1 MRIGF
6 IFGLV
11 MCGCFS
17 AVAAG
22 AQQQRPSLPTDPSA
36 VLTMQGIQTAQ
47 LAETWL
53 HSGDPRLQAWSAYV
67 ILRDHHG
74 SLIPDLVKM
83 VSEYDVAA
91 WPIADGRRDQHDAMI
106 AILDALIELRG
117 PVLTADA
124 ARLYPEFPV
133 QSLILLSLEGDPAFP
148 YLLDIFRNEHSQRDA
163 WLGAGN
169 MLAQRR
175 IPGFAAAVL
184 GNFTVRARI
193 RVTTSG
199 EPEAGSG
206 IGGSCASSGEGK
218 AGWPVVGNY
227 SFAWRRT
234 GAILLA
240 DGADPVYYMRWVSG
254 AYDRNRDQC
263 CGPCTVAGPELD
275 TYREHYLTTLLYA
288 PLGNP
293 SVRAYS
299 NKEILWE
306 GSAAY
311 LAFLRSVVSRQEQ
324 LFSDVAGKLIN
335 AGLMTDE
342 DAVTARPRLEI
353 TIVDDREDKT
363 APLPRFENLGENVT
377 VKM

>member
-1 MRIGF
+1 MIRLFISERLKKIGRRSANLRRGRRIRQPILVAARPTLRMRIGF

-91 WPIADGRRDQHDAMI
+91 WPIADGRRDPHDAMI

-133 QSLILLSLEGDPAFP
+133 QSLILLS
-148 YLLDIFRNEHSQRDA
+148 
-163 WLGAGN
+163 
-169 MLAQRR
+169 
-175 IPGFAAAVL
+175 
-184 GNFTVRARI
+184 
-193 RVTTSG
+193 
-199 EPEAGSG
+199 
-206 IGGSCASSGEGK
+206 
-218 AGWPVVGNY
+218 
-227 SFAWRRT
+227 
-234 GAILLA
+234 
-240 DGADPVYYMRWVSG
+240 
-254 AYDRNRDQC
+254 
-263 CGPCTVAGPELD
+263 
-275 TYREHYLTTLLYA
+275 
-288 PLGNP
+288 
-293 SVRAYS
+293 
-299 NKEILWE
+299 
-306 GSAAY
+306 
-311 LAFLRSVVSRQEQ
+311 
-324 LFSDVAGKLIN
+324 
-335 AGLMTDE
+335 
-342 DAVTARPRLEI
+342 
-353 TIVDDREDKT
+353 
-363 APLPRFENLGENVT
+363 
-377 VKM
+377 